1 MEYAKNRTDGMK
13 YTLITGGSSGIG
25 RSTAIHLAQL
35 GHHLLLVSNEEIPL
49 QETKTEIEKQ
59 YPTVQVKTFNIDLT
73 KENAAEKVLA
83 FSESSDIVVDV
94 LINNAGYGT
103 YGYYD
108 EIDTDIESNMIQLN
122 VLTLHKLTRLFL
134 AKMTK
139 RNQGR
144 IINIA
149 SIAAFQPVPRL
160 AAYSATK
167 SFVLSYSRALNY
179 ELKMKNSKVMVT
191 SICPPPVKT
200 NFAKTAKMEKSKL
213 FDSWLTVTAV
223 DVATTIVQSLDST
236 SDMLIPKRAIHH
248 LNKITRRLPTSWLLK
263 YSAHQT
269 S

>member
-1 MEYAKNRTDGMK
+1 MESSQIRTDYMNC
-13 YTLITGGSSGIG
+13 TLITGGSSGIG
-25 RSTAIHLAQL
+25 KSTAIHLAQL
-35 GHHLLLVSNEEIPL
+35 GHHLILVSNEEIPL
-49 QETKTEIEKQ
+49 QETKIEIEHHN
-59 YPTVQVKTFNIDLT
+59 PNVQVKTFAIDLT
-73 KENAAEKVLA
+73 EDKAAEKVLA
-83 FSESSDIVVDV
+83 FSDSSDMVVDV
-94 LINNAGYGT
+94 LINNAGFGT

-122 VLTLHKLTRLFL
+122 VMSLYKLTRLFL
-134 AKMTK
+134 EQMTK

-149 SIAAFQPVPRL
+149 SIAAFQPGPRL

-179 ELKMKNSKVMVT
+179 ELKMKNSKVRVT

-213 FDSWLTVTAV
+213 FDGWLTVNTE
-223 DVATTIVQSLDST
+223 DVASTIVQSLYST
-236 SDMLIPKRAIHH
+236 SDMLIPKRAFHH
-248 LNKITRRLPTSWLLK
+248 LHKITRRLPSSWLLK
-263 YSAHQT
+263 ISAYQT